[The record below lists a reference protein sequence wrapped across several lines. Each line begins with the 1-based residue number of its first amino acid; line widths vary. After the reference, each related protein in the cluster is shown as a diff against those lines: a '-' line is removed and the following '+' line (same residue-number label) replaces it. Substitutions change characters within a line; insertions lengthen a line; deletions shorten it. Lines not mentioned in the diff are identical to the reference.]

1 MQTKCRRFDTK
12 NDERRTWRYRAVP
25 TKRGHQK
32 ALQICVFFWKVA
44 TPQKAGEERQ
54 NDSRPGWQKEEEWKK
69 EALSRKYQLQH
80 NYVWRTMSK
89 SAECRARQRV
99 YVVVGELCM
108 TAMIDLWKE
117 HTPKGLLKSFELL
130 THTHTHILAVKA
142 RKGKNA
148 MQKNSKQ
155 CGKFFSYVIV

>member
-1 MQTKCRRFDTK
+1 
-12 NDERRTWRYRAVP
+12 
-25 TKRGHQK
+25 
-32 ALQICVFFWKVA
+32 
-44 TPQKAGEERQ
+44 
-54 NDSRPGWQKEEEWKK
+54 
-69 EALSRKYQLQH
+69 
-80 NYVWRTMSK
+80 MSK

-130 THTHTHILAVKA
+130 THTHTQTRTLAVKA

-155 CGKFFSYVIV
+155 YGKFFSYVIV